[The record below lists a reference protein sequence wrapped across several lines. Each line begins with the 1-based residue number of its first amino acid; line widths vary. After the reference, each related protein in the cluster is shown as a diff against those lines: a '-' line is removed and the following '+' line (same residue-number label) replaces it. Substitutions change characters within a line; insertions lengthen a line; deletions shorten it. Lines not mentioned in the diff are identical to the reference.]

1 MSNLIKIKGKLTAG
15 APALGDLQD
24 REMCVVIPD
33 GNLYIKVNN
42 QIRFIGGPAKADISS
57 PTFTGAPAST
67 TPATN
72 DDSTRIAT
80 TAFVKAV
87 IAALGAGSGDM
98 LKSTYDTDNDGK
110 VNAAVNA
117 DQLGGV
123 NAASYATQ
131 AFVNAAIAA
140 LVDSSPGALDTL
152 NELAAALGDDPNFAT
167 TLTNQIATKLDAN
180 STIDGGTF

>member
-1 MSNLIKIKGKLTAG
+1 MSNLIQIKGKLTSG
-15 APALGDLQD
+15 APSLAQLAE
-24 REMCVVIPD
+24 RELCVVIPD
-33 GNLYIKVNN
+33 GDLYG
-42 QIRFIGGPAKADISS
+42 RMGGAIFYLGGSKKADKDS
-57 PTFTGAPAST
+57 PTFTGTPSST
-67 TPATN
+67 TPAVN

-98 LKSTYDTDNDGK
+98 LKSVYDTDNDGK

-123 NAASYATQ
+123 GASSYATQ
-131 AFVNAAIAA
+131 AFVNQAVANIVNSA
-140 LVDSSPGALDTL
+140 PGLLDTL
-152 NELAAALGDDPNFAT
+152 NELAAALGNDPNFAT
-167 TLTNQIATKLDAN
+167 TIAGQIATKLDAN